1 MLYRYLDFFYL
12 DDYTNKEVYDCS
24 QYKSSYFHLKNGC
37 NEHLKKR
44 FNSYSISIK
53 HFSFFVFLFLFLILH
68 FCNKMLKLTLKQFHE
83 HCYDRS
89 FTLFFFFFIYL
100 WNLFPDNRRCR
111 SDIRSQAKKVEQIA
125 DINSLKAMKL
135 GPFIFKVPQN

>member
-89 FTLFFFFFIYL
+89 FTLFFFFLYIYGIYFL
-100 WNLFPDNRRCR
+100 ITGDVDQTSVRRQKR
-111 SDIRSQAKKVEQIA
+111 LS
-125 DINSLKAMKL
+125 KL
-135 GPFIFKVPQN
+135 RTLIL